1 MTDPDETIG
10 RYASRATVLGTV
22 LLVAVTATAS
32 AQPHGG
38 SAGGSMGGWGAVGGW
53 LFRWPVLLLGLLAL
67 PVVWTGSR
75 RSGDRVDRAEGPD
88 RALEKLRERY
98 ARGGLSTDEF
108 ERRRRNLQS

>member
-1 MTDPDETIG
+1 MTDPRDAIE
-10 RYASRATVLGTV
+10 RYAGRATALGV
-22 LLVAVTATAS
+22 VFLVAAATTAS

-67 PVVWTGSR
+67 LVVWAGSR
-75 RSGDRVDRAEGPD
+75 RPGDRIDRADRSD
-88 RALEKLRERY
+88 RALEQLRERY
-98 ARGGLSTDEF
+98 ARGELSTDEF